1 MDTWITLA
9 RGPFFRIALAI
20 CVLGLGY
27 RLAVALW
34 QIYSSWRQAG
44 DRRIPVRAVFKATV
58 KWMLPTHLLRL
69 RPVYG
74 LASLMFH
81 LGILLV
87 PVFFAGHVR
96 LWQASIPVAWPMLG
110 PGLADTLTLAAIAGL
125 LMILLGRL
133 LITASR
139 DLTTSE
145 DVWILLVLLVLAV
158 SGYWAAHPTSSPF
171 GARGMV
177 LVHVLVGDLALILT
191 PLTKIVHCILYPLT
205 QLLSEIGWHFP
216 AASGRHVAVA
226 LAKEQEPV

>member
-27 RLAVALW
+27 RLGVVMW
-34 QIYSSWRQAG
+34 QLFSSWRRAG
-44 DRRIPVRAVFKATV
+44 DQRIPVRAVFKATV
-58 KWMLPTHLLRL
+58 KWMLPTHLFRL

-87 PVFFAGHVR
+87 PLFFSGHVR
-96 LWQASIPVAWPMLG
+96 LWQASVPVAWPTLG
-110 PGLADTLTLAAIAGL
+110 PGLADALSLAAIAGL
-125 LMILLGRL
+125 ALILLGRL
-133 LITASR
+133 LVAASR

-158 SGYWAAHPTSSPF
+158 SGYWAAHPSSSPF
-171 GARGMV
+171 APRGML

-191 PLTKIVHCILYPLT
+191 PLTKIVHCIIYPFT

-216 AASGRHVAVA
+216 AASGRHVAVS

>member
-1 MDTWITLA
+1 MDTWIALA
-9 RGPFFRIALAI
+9 RGPFFRIALSI
-20 CVLGLGY
+20 CVLGLSY
-27 RLAVALW
+27 RLVVAMW
-34 QIYSSWRQAG
+34 QIATSWRQAG
-44 DRRIPVRAVFKATV
+44 DRKLPLKAVFKSTV
-58 KWMLPTHLLRL
+58 KWILPTHLFRL

-74 LASLMFH
+74 LASVLFH

-87 PVFFAGHVR
+87 PLFYAGHAN
-96 LWQASIPVAWPMLG
+96 LWLSGLPFTWPTLGSGVADALS
-110 PGLADTLTLAAIAGL
+110 LAAIAGL
-125 LMILLGRL
+125 AMILLGRL
-133 LITASR
+133 LISASR

-171 GARGMV
+171 GPRGM
-177 LVHVLVGDLALILT
+177 LLTHALVGDLALILT

-205 QLLSEIGWHFP
+205 QLMSEVGWHFP

>member
-27 RLAVALW
+27 RLGVVMW
-34 QIYSSWRQAG
+34 QLFSSWRRAG
-44 DRRIPVRAVFKATV
+44 DRRIPVRAVFRATV

-87 PVFFAGHVR
+87 PLFFAGHVR
-96 LWQASIPVAWPMLG
+96 LWQASIPVAWPTLG
-110 PGLADTLTLAAIAGL
+110 PGLADALSLAAIAGL
-125 LMILLGRL
+125 FLILLCRFMVS
-133 LITASR
+133 ASR

-145 DVWILLVLLVLAV
+145 DVWILLVLLVLTV

-171 GARGMV
+171 APRGML
-177 LVHVLVGDLALILT
+177 LVHVLAGDLALILT
-191 PLTKIVHCILYPLT
+191 PLTKIVHCIIYPFT

-216 AASGRHVAVA
+216 AASGRHVAVS